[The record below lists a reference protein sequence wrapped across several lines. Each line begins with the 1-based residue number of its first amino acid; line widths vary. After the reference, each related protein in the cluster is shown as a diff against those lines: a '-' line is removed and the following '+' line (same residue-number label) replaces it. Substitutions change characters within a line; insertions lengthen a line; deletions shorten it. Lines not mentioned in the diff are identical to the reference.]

1 MVSFDFHVV
10 VPNQCL
16 SHGPG
21 DLAPSSNASH
31 QRPSW
36 RSLTC
41 CKPLPL
47 LSNCF
52 SIVRDE
58 WLYPLMV
65 WNQGSALDIGKN
77 FYPPHGLSFLL
88 WRLCSSFLGLFL
100 AQSHSI
106 STKLP
111 VSHALLYVG
120 IIIFYPPPLVSFFK
134 LKHIAAIKNFDRFA
148 RVSSMQIWEVQRLG
162 FSMLWVS
169 HCLCSVGCL
178 FGAKYVQKCYAC
190 GIFCE
195 QF

>member
-58 WLYPLMV
+58 LLYPLMV
-65 WNQGSALDIGKN
+65 WNQRSALDIGKVFFTRGAAYHFDPPQGGN
-77 FYPPHGLSFLL
+77 AILDFLVFLSPCIFFNQKCVLPPHPWWNRCCEGVGLSQWDAETWALLSLGVFFPIAFLL
-88 WRLCSSFLGLFL
+88 SW
-100 AQSHSI
+100 I
-106 STKLP
+106 
-111 VSHALLYVG
+111 
-120 IIIFYPPPLVSFFK
+120 
-134 LKHIAAIKNFDRFA
+134 NFWDFA
-148 RVSSMQIWEVQRLG
+148 EMSSMHFWR
-162 FSMLWVS
+162 SRN
-169 HCLCSVGCL
+169 
-178 FGAKYVQKCYAC
+178 
-190 GIFCE
+190 
-195 QF
+195 